1 MDNQRWVLYRHL
13 FFFLI
18 ATATNLKSCTSIS
31 NSDSFFK
38 LNSIDQQELDR
49 VHHLP
54 GQNFSVDFAH
64 YSGYVTVNEDAGRNL
79 FYWFIEAAEDP
90 SSKPLILWING
101 GPGCSSIGYGEAME
115 IGPFHV
121 AEDGKTLYL
130 NSYSWNQM
138 ANLLFIDTPVGTGY
152 SYSNDFEDVINN
164 GDERTAKDNLV
175 FLQKWFDRYPQY
187 KGSDF
192 YLVGESYAGH
202 YVPQLAKA
210 IAKLHESTG
219 EKSINLKGI
228 MVGNGLTDD
237 HDNRLGSFQFLW
249 TNGLISDETYN
260 LFNSFCLFES
270 YQNISSHCSFIFDLA
285 SKELGNID
293 PYSIFTPSCTGTTIQ
308 SSKLLNRFMLIKV
321 CIQHL
326 LLSSFI
332 FPSATNRRS
341 IFQQKDGGIREEFDP
356 CIENHT
362 SVYFNLPE
370 VQRALHADPSGT
382 TSAWEACKG
391 FVDKHWKD
399 SPASV
404 LDIYHDLIH
413 LGLRIWMIS
422 GDTDSVTPVT
432 STRYSINSLKLPTV
446 TPFHAWYDNG
456 QVGGWTQEYKGLTFV
471 SVRGAGHDIPMYKP
485 SLAYPVIKAYLSG
498 ISMPARSSQLA
509 NS

>member
-1 MDNQRWVLYRHL
+1 MEKQRWVLFLHL
-13 FFFLI
+13 LFLI
-18 ATATNLKSCTSIS
+18 VNLESCFSTTNGSSR
-31 NSDSFFK
+31 
-38 LNSIDQQELDR
+38 LNPIDQQELDR
-49 VHHLP
+49 VNHLP
-54 GQNFSVDFAH
+54 GQDFNVDFQH

-79 FYWFIEAAEDP
+79 FYWFIEATKDP

-121 AEDGKTLYL
+121 EEDAKTLYL
-130 NSYSWNQM
+130 NPHSWNQM

-152 SYSNDFEDVINN
+152 SYSKDSEDVINN
-164 GDERTAKDNLV
+164 GDARTANDNLV
-175 FLQKWFDRYPQY
+175 FLQKWLERFPQF

-192 YLVGESYAGH
+192 YIIGESYAGH

-210 IAKLHESTG
+210 IAKFHKSTG
-219 EKSINLKGI
+219 ERSINLKGI

-260 LFNSFCLFES
+260 LVNNFCLFES
-270 YQNISSHCSFIFDLA
+270 YQNISSHCRFIFDLV
-285 SKELGNID
+285 SKELGDID
-293 PYSIFTPSCTGTTIQ
+293 PYSIFTSSCTGTTSQ
-308 SSKLLNRFMLIKV
+308 SSKLLNRLIY
-321 CIQHL
+321 
-326 LLSSFI
+326 
-332 FPSATNRRS
+332 
-341 IFQQKDGGIREEFDP
+341 GGICEEFDP
-356 CIENHT
+356 CIEDHT

-370 VQRALHADPSGT
+370 VRRALHADPVAM
-382 TSAWEACKG
+382 TSPWEACN
-391 FVDKHWKD
+391 
-399 SPASV
+399 
-404 LDIYHDLIH
+404 
-413 LGLRIWMIS
+413 

-498 ISMPARSSQLA
+498 ISMPTQSSQLA
-509 NS
+509 DS